1 MSVPLTELIVILA
14 LVLTNGLFA
23 MSEMALVSA
32 RTSKLRVAARQG
44 DKKAQTALLLIE
56 RPTHFLSTIQI
67 GISLIGTL
75 AGAFGGASLAQFLS
89 AWLARYPSIRPYSN
103 TIALGLVVL
112 LITYLSL
119 VLGEI
124 VPKQLALNNA
134 ESIATTVASPLKLL
148 SSLMSPVVYILTRST
163 EGVLRFL
170 GQAHGAPRPL
180 NEEDIRSLIAESNAT
195 GILSKSESSI
205 LDRVFQ
211 LGDRRAS
218 SVMQPRHDITWLDT
232 EISTAENWERVVSTG
247 YSQYPVCKGDL
258 DTMLGAIHIR
268 DLLEMVQDGKTLN
281 LRHNL
286 KQPLIVPESKP
297 ALEILDMFKKSGVHI
312 AMVVNEFGGIEGII
326 TLGDMLEALVGY
338 LFTDVQTDTLD
349 AMQNP
354 DGSWILDGTLPID
367 ECKEL
372 LRLRSWP
379 DEESGRF
386 QTIAGFIMDQ
396 LGHIPR
402 PGEKLKWAGYQFE
415 ILAMDRH
422 RIVRVLV
429 KPGKE

>member
-1 MSVPLTELIVILA
+1 MAVPLTELIVILA

-44 DKKAQTALLLIE
+44 NRKAQSALQLIE
-56 RPTHFLSTIQI
+56 RPNRFLSTTQI

-75 AGAFGGASLAQFLS
+75 AGAFGGASLARFLS
-89 AWLARYPSIRPYSN
+89 AWLVRYPLIAPYSN
-103 TIALGLVVL
+103 TLALATVV
-112 LITYLSL
+112 ICISYLSL

-124 VPKQLALNNA
+124 VPKRIALNNA
-134 ESIATTVASPLKLL
+134 EAISSNVASPLRVL
-148 SSLMSPVVYILTRST
+148 SSLMSPVVYVLTLST
-163 EGVLRFL
+163 EGVLRVL
-170 GQAHGAPRPL
+170 GQTQDSPLPL
-180 NEEDIRSLIAESNAT
+180 NEDDIRSLIAESNAT

-211 LGDRRAS
+211 LGDRKAS

-232 EISTAENWERVVSTG
+232 EAPATENWHRILDTG
-247 YSQYPVCKGDL
+247 YSQYPVCKGEI

-268 DLLEMVQDGKTLN
+268 DLLEMAHDGKSLD

-286 KQPLIVPESKP
+286 IQPLIVPESKP
-297 ALEILDMFKKSGVHI
+297 SLELLDMFKKTGIHI

-326 TLGDMLEALVGY
+326 TLGDMLEALVGFI
-338 LFTDVQTDTLD
+338 FTDAQTDTPD
-349 AMQNP
+349 AVQKP
-354 DGSWILDGTLPID
+354 DGSWVFDGALPID
-367 ECKEL
+367 ECKEY
-372 LRLRSWP
+372 LRLRTWP
-379 DEESGRF
+379 GEDLGHF

-402 PGEKLKWAGYQFE
+402 PGEELRWAGFHFE
-415 ILAMDRH
+415 IIAMDRH
-422 RIVRVLV
+422 RIARVLV
-429 KPGKE
+429 KQGKD